1 MKSLLFVAPHVGY
14 GGAEKNFIG
23 IANYAV
29 ENGYKVYLLTEEGR
43 ENSRAIHP
51 NIVQMKA
58 KIDASGNMIKKY
70 FQAVSS
76 IRKAMKTSKAD
87 VVISFIELWRSASV
101 LATRFTKTKC
111 IVSERADP
119 YTRSGRYNKIIF
131 MLFSMAD
138 GYVFQTRQARDFF
151 SEKVRRKS
159 VVIPN
164 PVFKEDALQEYMG
177 EKRKIIV
184 NIARLDI
191 KQKRQDLIIEAFDLI
206 KNDFP
211 EYRLY
216 LYGDGCDRSVLEDKI
231 EKLQLKERVFLKG
244 VTHDVYKS
252 LGEAEIMVLASDY
265 EGIPNAIIE
274 SMCVGVP
281 VISTKCSPGGAE
293 FLIENGSNG
302 LLVEKG
308 DVNGIA
314 EAIRKLLKNEQLYN
328 EIKRNGFNIKK
339 TLNSD
344 LILPKWT
351 EYIEE
356 VIKR

>member
-1 MKSLLFVAPHVGY
+1 M
-14 GGAEKNFIG
+14 
-23 IANYAV
+23 
-29 ENGYKVYLLTEEGR
+29 
-43 ENSRAIHP
+43 
-51 NIVQMKA
+51 
-58 KIDASGNMIKKY
+58 
-70 FQAVSS
+70 
-76 IRKAMKTSKAD
+76 
-87 VVISFIELWRSASV
+87 
-101 LATRFTKTKC
+101 
-111 IVSERADP
+111 
-119 YTRSGRYNKIIF
+119 
-131 MLFSMAD
+131 
-138 GYVFQTRQARDFF
+138 
-151 SEKVRRKS
+151 
-159 VVIPN
+159 
-164 PVFKEDALQEYMG
+164 
-177 EKRKIIV
+177 
-184 NIARLDI
+184 
-191 KQKRQDLIIEAFDLI
+191 
-206 KNDFP
+206 
-211 EYRLY
+211 
-216 LYGDGCDRSVLEDKI
+216 
-231 EKLQLKERVFLKG
+231 KG